1 MTAGPATPL
10 GIIAGRGS
18 LPQSVAEAR
27 LAAGLPYFVVGLQG
41 FVGDWITNHPHR
53 IISILGVG
61 KLLNAFKDANCTH
74 VTMAG
79 GVERPSINPLKLD
92 AKALSWLPKLLP
104 ALRKGDDKLLR
115 TIREL
120 LEAEGLT
127 LIGAD
132 TIIPLTHDNAI
143 LTISQPSAEDIS
155 DVDRAEGLLRD
166 LAPHDVGQ
174 GVVVAEGLVLGIET
188 IQGTDAML
196 NFVATD
202 RRGQGGVLVKR
213 LKLGQDRA
221 LDMPAIGPNT
231 VKSVIVAGLHGIVV
245 EANGVMILDRE
256 ETIAAANA
264 AKIFI
269 WVKS

>member
-1 MTAGPATPL
+1 MTAGPATSL

-18 LPQSVAEAR
+18 LPKSVAEAR

-41 FVGDWITNHPHR
+41 FAGDWIIEHPHR
-53 IISILGVG
+53 IVSILAVG
-61 KLLNAFKDANCTH
+61 KLLNAFKEAECTH

-79 GVERPSINPLKLD
+79 GVERPSINQLKLD

-104 ALRKGDDKLLR
+104 ALRRGDDNLLR

-120 LEAEGLT
+120 LEAEGLI
-127 LIGAD
+127 LVGAD
-132 TIIPLTHDNAI
+132 TILPLTHDDAT
-143 LTISQPSAEDIS
+143 LTITQPSAEDIS

-174 GVVVAEGLVLGIET
+174 GVVVAQGLVLGIET
-188 IQGTDAML
+188 IQGTDSML
-196 NFVATD
+196 NFVASD

-221 LDMPAIGPNT
+221 LDMPVIGPNT
-231 VKSVIVAGLHGIVV
+231 IKSAVAAGLNGIVV
-245 EANGVMILDRE
+245 EANGVMILERA